1 MCWNCKSL
9 NSKIQ
14 RFWFWNGTLRWVHIG
29 WCKFLWKSLWQAKLL
44 VPFLLGNELGD
55 SRAIARAWVW
65 GSNISSDD
73 LDKFESVEGTYSK
86 SENCGKDV
94 QFMVLPAW
102 RLLREAVLPKGISQG
117 GADRQ
122 QEGSDLLWHP
132 HFLEPPVQ
140 LLEDWPPE
148 WRHGRLFEVR
158 RSCPV
163 SLGNEERLE
172 SRGSPSLRSMR
183 GQRFLLCARATHWP
197 GWKGGASQ
205 GISECF
211 QLDYFATC
219 QMVLSL
225 DHQMEYLENL
235 CQERDYSQHCF
246 ITQLLFSRF
255 CSPPWATKRD

>member
-1 MCWNCKSL
+1 
-9 NSKIQ
+9 
-14 RFWFWNGTLRWVHIG
+14 
-29 WCKFLWKSLWQAKLL
+29 
-44 VPFLLGNELGD
+44 
-55 SRAIARAWVW
+55 
-65 GSNISSDD
+65 
-73 LDKFESVEGTYSK
+73 
-86 SENCGKDV
+86 
-94 QFMVLPAW
+94 MVLPAW
-102 RLLREAVLPKGISQG
+102 RLLREAVLPKGISQ

-172 SRGSPSLRSMR
+172 SCGSPSLRSMR
-183 GQRFLLCARATHWP
+183 GQRFLLCARATQWP

-211 QLDYFATC
+211 QLEILRHVKWFYLWTIRWNIWKTYVKRETTANIA
-219 QMVLSL
+219 LSL
-225 DHQMEYLENL
+225 N
-235 CQERDYSQHCF
+235 F
-246 ITQLLFSRF
+246 FSLGFAHPRE
-255 CSPPWATKRD
+255 PPRETK